1 VRVIRRFLENQE
13 GMEERL
19 TQALEAGD
27 LEDLGRACHSLRGSL
42 GLVSA
47 RGAMQ
52 TAVDLEEASA
62 RADLASC
69 RLLLAD
75 LGRELGRLGEA
86 LAGAI
91 VTEP

>member
-1 VRVIRRFLENQE
+1 
-13 GMEERL
+13 MEERL